1 MFNPPFESK
10 LICYSFDY
18 GNRSILKEPLRKLLN
33 KYDEQVLGVMPF
45 VNNNPYLLE
54 FYIIFDCEKDEIVD
68 YIKENIAPFAIKEH
82 SELTIRYLL
91 EQLGNRRFNVKN
103 HIFPEEIDTFFENF
117 FFFKERKDF
126 LKMGYQFDKKL
137 FPPNTIFFSYSHN
150 NKQFVEDVK
159 NELKNYNLPVFIDTS
174 SLKLG
179 DKIDEKIEKLIE
191 ESKGVVFFVDENFY
205 KSEWLDYELKISNK
219 YDKKKLFILDNDY
232 EKFKD
237 YLYVKSNFNEK
248 EIKKIVKEILRWYY
262 E

>member
-1 MFNPPFESK
+1 
-10 LICYSFDY
+10 
-18 GNRSILKEPLRKLLN
+18 
-33 KYDEQVLGVMPF
+33 MPF

-54 FYIIFDCEKDEIVD
+54 FYIIFACEKDEIVD

-91 EQLGNRRFNVKN
+91 EQLDNRRFNVKN
-103 HIFPEEIDTFFENF
+103 HIFPKEIDIFFENF
-117 FFFKERKDF
+117 FFFKERKDL
-126 LKMGYQFDKKL
+126 LKMGYQFDKEL

-159 NELKNYNLPVFIDTS
+159 NELKNYNLPIFIDTS
-174 SLKLG
+174 SLNLG

-205 KSEWLDYELKISNK
+205 KSKWLDYELKTSNK

-237 YLYVKSNFNEK
+237 YLYVKSNFKNDV
-248 EIKKIVKEILRWYY
+248 KKAVKAILRWYY

>member
-18 GNRSILKEPLRKLLN
+18 GNRSILKDPLRKLLE
-33 KYDEQVLGVMPF
+33 KYNNQVLGVIPF

-68 YIKENIAPFAIKEH
+68 YIKENIASFAIKEH

-103 HIFPEEIDTFFENF
+103 HIFPEEIDVFFETF
-117 FFFKERKDF
+117 FFFPERKD
-126 LKMGYQFDKKL
+126 LESKGYKFDYEL

-150 NKQFVEDVK
+150 NIQFVEDVK

-179 DKIDEKIEKLIE
+179 DRIDEKIEKLIE

-205 KSEWLDYELKISNK
+205 KSQWFDYELKTSNK

-237 YLYVKSNFNEK
+237 YLYVKSNFK
-248 EIKKIVKEILRWYY
+248 DDVKEVVKTILKWYY